1 MKKEKREYTIEQL
14 KEMEKKTI
22 EVSRN
27 TMIFLFI
34 VSILAITLIKKIDW
48 IIPVYCFFLLV
59 SFIVLILGR
68 EIGETLQEKILSEEK
83 RIESERIVE
92 KSKKVNLKNYVE
104 LVEECLIT
112 YILSRNI
119 VNVSIDKIED
129 KYFETT
135 IHLIDNTSQSEV
147 YIPISE
153 LISILDEKS
162 KKEILQKTIREI
174 KVEKNMNNLELSIDT
189 QGVKISESLSSS
201 SLLEILKLK
210 E

>member
-14 KEMEKKTI
+14 KEMEKKII

-27 TMIFLFI
+27 TIIFLFI

-48 IIPVYCFFLLV
+48 IIPVYCFFLLA
-59 SFIVLILGR
+59 SFIVLILVR

-104 LVEECLIT
+104 LDEECLIN

-119 VNVSIDKIED
+119 VNISIDKIED
-129 KYFETT
+129 KYLETT

-162 KKEILQKTIREI
+162 KNEILQKAIREI

-201 SLLEILKLK
+201 SLLEMLKLK

>member
-27 TMIFLFI
+27 TIIFLFI
-34 VSILAITLIKKIDW
+34 VSILSITLIEKIDW
-48 IIPVYCFFLLV
+48 IIPVYFFFMVVNL
-59 SFIVLILGR
+59 FILILVR

-83 RIESERIVE
+83 RMESERIVE

-135 IHLIDNTSQSEV
+135 IHLIDSTSQSEV
-147 YIPISE
+147 YIPISK

-162 KKEILQKTIREI
+162 KKEILQKAIREI

>member
-48 IIPVYCFFLLV
+48 IIPVYCFFLLA
-59 SFIVLILGR
+59 SFIVLILVR

-104 LVEECLIT
+104 LDEECLIT

-129 KYFETT
+129 EYFETT

-162 KKEILQKTIREI
+162 KNEILQKAIREI
-174 KVEKNMNNLELSIDT
+174 KVEKNMNSLELSIDT

-201 SLLEILKLK
+201 SLLEMLKLK

>member
-1 MKKEKREYTIEQL
+1 M
-14 KEMEKKTI
+14 
-22 EVSRN
+22 
-27 TMIFLFI
+27 
-34 VSILAITLIKKIDW
+34 
-48 IIPVYCFFLLV
+48 
-59 SFIVLILGR
+59 
-68 EIGETLQEKILSEEK
+68 QEKILSEEK

>member
-14 KEMEKKTI
+14 KEMEKKII

-48 IIPVYCFFLLV
+48 IIPVYCFFLLA
-59 SFIVLILGR
+59 SFIVLILVR

-92 KSKKVNLKNYVE
+92 KSQKVNLKNYVE
-104 LVEECLIT
+104 LDEECLIN

-119 VNVSIDKIED
+119 VNISIDKIED
-129 KYFETT
+129 EYFETT
-135 IHLIDNTSQSEV
+135 IHLIDSTSQSEV
-147 YIPISE
+147 YIPISK

-162 KKEILQKTIREI
+162 KKEILQKAIREI

-201 SLLEILKLK
+201 SLLEMLKLK
-210 E
+210 K

>member
-14 KEMEKKTI
+14 KEMEKKII

-27 TMIFLFI
+27 TIIFLFI

-48 IIPVYCFFLLV
+48 IIPVYCFFLLA
-59 SFIVLILGR
+59 SFIVLILVR

-104 LVEECLIT
+104 LDEECLIN

-119 VNVSIDKIED
+119 VNISIDKIED
-129 KYFETT
+129 KDLETT
-135 IHLIDNTSQSEV
+135 IHLNDNTSQSEV

-162 KKEILQKTIREI
+162 KNEILQKAIREI
-174 KVEKNMNNLELSIDT
+174 KVEKNMNSLELSIDT

-201 SLLEILKLK
+201 SLLEMLKLK

>member
-14 KEMEKKTI
+14 KEMEKKII

-27 TMIFLFI
+27 TIIFLFI

-48 IIPVYCFFLLV
+48 IIPVYCFFLLA
-59 SFIVLILGR
+59 SFIVLILVR

-104 LVEECLIT
+104 LDEECLIN

-119 VNVSIDKIED
+119 VNISIDKIED
-129 KYFETT
+129 KYLETT

-153 LISILDEKS
+153 LISILDENS
-162 KKEILQKTIREI
+162 KNEILQKAIREI
-174 KVEKNMNNLELSIDT
+174 KVEKNMNSLELSIDT

-201 SLLEILKLK
+201 SLLEMLKLK

>member
-14 KEMEKKTI
+14 KEMEKKII

-27 TMIFLFI
+27 TIIFLFI

-48 IIPVYCFFLLV
+48 IIPVYCFFLLA
-59 SFIVLILGR
+59 SFIVLILVR

-104 LVEECLIT
+104 LDEKCLIT

-129 KYFETT
+129 EYFETT

-162 KKEILQKTIREI
+162 KNEILQKAIREI

-201 SLLEILKLK
+201 SLLEMLKLK

>member
-1 MKKEKREYTIEQL
+1 M
-14 KEMEKKTI
+14 
-22 EVSRN
+22 
-27 TMIFLFI
+27 
-34 VSILAITLIKKIDW
+34 
-48 IIPVYCFFLLV
+48 
-59 SFIVLILGR
+59 
-68 EIGETLQEKILSEEK
+68 QEKILSEEK

-104 LVEECLIT
+104 LDEKCLIT

-129 KYFETT
+129 EYFETT

-162 KKEILQKTIREI
+162 KNEILQKAIREI

-189 QGVKISESLSSS
+189 QSVKISESLSSS
-201 SLLEILKLK
+201 SLLEMLKLK

>member
-14 KEMEKKTI
+14 KEMEKKII

-27 TMIFLFI
+27 TIIFLFI

-48 IIPVYCFFLLV
+48 IIPVYCFFLLA
-59 SFIVLILGR
+59 SFIVLILVR

-104 LVEECLIT
+104 LDEECLIN

-119 VNVSIDKIED
+119 VNISIDKIED
-129 KYFETT
+129 EYFETT

-162 KKEILQKTIREI
+162 KNEILQKAIREI
-174 KVEKNMNNLELSIDT
+174 KVEKNMNSLELSIDT

-201 SLLEILKLK
+201 SLLEMLKLK

>member
-27 TMIFLFI
+27 TIIFLFI
-34 VSILAITLIKKIDW
+34 VSILSITLIEKIDW
-48 IIPVYCFFLLV
+48 IIPVYFFFMVVNL
-59 SFIVLILGR
+59 FILILVR

-92 KSKKVNLKNYVE
+92 KSQKVNLKNYVE

-135 IHLIDNTSQSEV
+135 IHLIDSTSQSEV
-147 YIPISE
+147 YIPISK

-162 KKEILQKTIREI
+162 KNEILQKAIREI

>member
-48 IIPVYCFFLLV
+48 IIPVYCFFLLA
-59 SFIVLILGR
+59 SFIVLILVR

-104 LVEECLIT
+104 LDEECLIN

-119 VNVSIDKIED
+119 VNISIDKIED
-129 KYFETT
+129 KYLETT

-162 KKEILQKTIREI
+162 KNEILQKAIREI
-174 KVEKNMNNLELSIDT
+174 KVEKNMNSLELSIDT

-201 SLLEILKLK
+201 SLLEMLKLK

>member
-14 KEMEKKTI
+14 KEMEKKII

-48 IIPVYCFFLLV
+48 IIPVYCFFLLA
-59 SFIVLILGR
+59 SFIVLILVR

-104 LVEECLIT
+104 LDEECLIN

-119 VNVSIDKIED
+119 VNISIDKIED
-129 KYFETT
+129 EYFETT

-162 KKEILQKTIREI
+162 KNEILQKAIREI
-174 KVEKNMNNLELSIDT
+174 KVEKNMNSLELSIDT

-201 SLLEILKLK
+201 SLLEMLKLK

>member
-14 KEMEKKTI
+14 KEMEKKII

-27 TMIFLFI
+27 TIIFLFI

-48 IIPVYCFFLLV
+48 IIPVYCFFLLA
-59 SFIVLILGR
+59 SFIVLILVR

-104 LVEECLIT
+104 LDEECLIN

-119 VNVSIDKIED
+119 VNISIDKIED
-129 KYFETT
+129 KYLETT

-162 KKEILQKTIREI
+162 KNEILQKAIREI
-174 KVEKNMNNLELSIDT
+174 KVEKNMNSLELSIDT

-201 SLLEILKLK
+201 SLLEMLKLK